1 MNTIQRVFLTRLG
14 SDIIKKTGHPRHC
27 CPPFTLKYIQ
37 ALLLRDNYEVR
48 LIDCMVKSVS
58 LPQLIENSLSWM
70 PELIVVKADFLCY
83 KNVIKY
89 AQEIKKIKNVF
100 IILIIQG
107 IKLIDEKLDCLFDL
121 ILSGE
126 VEQQV
131 VYLIKM
137 INQGKSVEEV
147 KEGYSGAKKTLFLVE
162 NLDKL
167 PFPVNE
173 LAELKEYGLNY
184 PLKINQKVVW
194 GHILSS
200 RGCPHKCIFCSSLT
214 RYSFGRKI
222 RLRDSANVVEEI
234 QYLIKQGANVISF
247 DDDDFTASSEN
258 IISICKEMKNRHLH
272 IPWIA
277 HARIDE
283 VDMELLKSMAQA
295 GCVLLRMG
303 VESGSGKILRILEKN
318 DSYIDWIKQAK
329 FIFKAARKLK
339 IATLALFIIGNPCE
353 RKDDF
358 QASIQLAENLD
369 PDMIQIHFFTP
380 YPDSIAY
387 RKFRLQINPEKNE
400 MYHYTNPQVK
410 MSDFDINTLIKM
422 RAFFYHKI
430 LFKPKFIF
438 RHLKDYSMFYLHN
451 LNVFKNLFQIRH
463 IL

>member
-1 MNTIQRVFLTRLG
+1 MNTIQRVLLARLG

-37 ALLLRDNYEVR
+37 ALLLQDSYEVR
-48 LIDCMVKSVS
+48 LIDCMVKSVPF
-58 LPQLIENSLSWM
+58 PQLIENSLSWM
-70 PELIVVKADFLCY
+70 PELIVAKADFLCY

-100 IILIIQG
+100 IVLIIQG

-137 INQGKSVEEV
+137 INQGKSAEEV
-147 KEGYSGAKKTLFLVE
+147 KASYFKKRKALFLIDK
-162 NLDKL
+162 LDTL
-167 PFPVNE
+167 PFPVNKLSE
-173 LAELKEYGLNY
+173 LEKYGLIY

-200 RGCPHKCIFCSSLT
+200 RGCSHKCIFCSSLT

-247 DDDDFTASSEN
+247 DDDDFTASSEH
-258 IISICKEMKNRHLH
+258 IISICKEIKKRHLH

-283 VDMELLKSMAQA
+283 VDIELLKNMHQA
-295 GCVLLRMG
+295 GCVLLRLG
-303 VESGSGKILRILEKN
+303 VESGSDKILRKLQKN
-318 DSYIDWIKQAK
+318 DSHIDWIKQAK
-329 FIFKAARKLK
+329 FVFKAARKLN
-339 IATLALFIIGNPCE
+339 IATLALFIIGNPSE
-353 RKDDF
+353 TKDDF

-369 PDMIQIHFFTP
+369 PDMIQVHFFTP

-387 RKFRLQINPEKNE
+387 RNFRLKLDLNKNE
-400 MYHYTNPQVK
+400 MYHYANPQIEL
-410 MSDFDINTLIKM
+410 SDFDINSLIKM
-422 RAFFYHKI
+422 RAFFYRKV

-438 RHLKDYSMFYLHN
+438 RHLKDYLIFYLHN
-451 LNVFKNLFQIRH
+451 LKVFKNLIKIWH